1 MSRSSFRTLYGP
13 GEQFGVNL
21 SRRESE
27 TPERA
32 YTVYRIGGTMKTALA
47 VFCTVAALGLT
58 ACGQADNRQADAQA
72 LKDNEAQWN
81 RDYASKD
88 LEKVLAHYADNAVLI
103 APGTPAVSGKD
114 AIRKELAGMIADPA
128 LSLQFQAS
136 DVQVAKSGDIAYTRG
151 SYQMTLPVPS
161 SKRIVH
167 DHGSYVTTYSKQPDG
182 SWKAVADIA
191 SSEVAPGTPPS
202 AAPSK

>member
-1 MSRSSFRTLYGP
+1 
-13 GEQFGVNL
+13 
-21 SRRESE
+21 
-27 TPERA
+27 
-32 YTVYRIGGTMKTALA
+32 MKTALA

-88 LEKVLAHYADNAVLI
+88 VEKVLAHYADNAVLM
-103 APGTPAVSGKD
+103 APGMPAASGKD
-114 AIRKELAGMIADPA
+114 AVRKEITEMIADPA
-128 LSLQFQAS
+128 LSLQFQSS
-136 DVQVAKSGDIAYTRG
+136 DVQVAKSGEIGYTRG
-151 SYQMTLPVPS
+151 TYQMTVTDPA

-191 SSEVAPGTPPS
+191 SSVVPPETPPS